1 MTASVGYVLTH
12 YPRVAQTFIAREI
25 DDLEAAGWTVHP
37 LSINPVIDSDLDAT
51 GGREKAAA
59 TFYIKSAGATTAL
72 RAIWRAARRSPGGF
86 VRLAWRAV
94 RTAGTDP
101 KAMLWRLFHLA
112 EGAVVWDHCRTG
124 PVRHLHAHFGQTP
137 ATIAWFAAE
146 VGNLGAASAPGE
158 RWTWSFTIHGF
169 QDFVNERDARL
180 DLKARH
186 AAFVVCVSD
195 FTRSQLM
202 RVSDPSCWDRFAV
215 VRCGIDLRAFSPR
228 AQRPPSDPVRI
239 VTVARLS
246 PEKGHVVLLEALRLL
261 TDRGLRAEVEM
272 IGSGEFRDHV
282 AAHAD
287 RLGIGEQVHLVGELE
302 PPEVIE
308 HLRSADIFCLPSF
321 AEGLPVSIMEAMAI
335 GVPVVSTYISGIPE
349 LAVHQRTALTVPA
362 GSATALAEALA
373 ELIDDP
379 GLGDRLA
386 KAARLE
392 VEEHHSSPTN
402 VARLADLLARARL
415 QEPTGAP

>member
-1 MTASVGYVLTH
+1 MTTSVGYVLTH

-25 DDLEAAGWTVHP
+25 DDLEAEGWTVYP
-37 LSINPVIDSDLDAT
+37 LSINPVIDSDLEAA

-59 TFYIKSAGATTAL
+59 TFYIKSAGARAAL
-72 RAIWRAARRSPGGF
+72 RAVGRAVRRSPTGF

-94 RTAGTDP
+94 RSAGTDP

-146 VGNLGAASAPGE
+146 VGNLGAALSAGE

-202 RVSDPSCWDRFAV
+202 RVSDPSCWNRFAV
-215 VRCGIDLRAFSPR
+215 VRCGIDLDSFAPR
-228 AQRPPSDPVRI
+228 DSRPPADPARI

-246 PEKGHVVLLEALRLL
+246 PEKGHVVLLEALHLL
-261 TDRGLRAEVEM
+261 ARRGVRAEVEL
-272 IGSGEFRDHV
+272 IGSGDFRDAV
-282 AAHAD
+282 AAHAE
-287 RLGIGEQVHLVGELE
+287 RLGIADRVHLVGELE
-302 PPEVIE
+302 PPDVIE
-308 HLRSADIFCLPSF
+308 RLRAADIFCLPSF

-362 GSATALAEALA
+362 GSATALADALA

-392 VEEHHSSPTN
+392 VEEHHSSPVN
-402 VARLADLLARARL
+402 VARLADLLTRARL
-415 QEPTGAP
+415 EEPLGAP

>member
-1 MTASVGYVLTH
+1 V
-12 YPRVAQTFIAREI
+12 
-25 DDLEAAGWTVHP
+25 
-37 LSINPVIDSDLDAT
+37 
-51 GGREKAAA
+51 
-59 TFYIKSAGATTAL
+59 
-72 RAIWRAARRSPGGF
+72 RRSPTGF

-94 RTAGTDP
+94 RSAGTDP

-112 EGAVVWDHCRTG
+112 EGAVVWDRCRTG

-146 VGNLGAASAPGE
+146 VGNLGAAPSAGE

-202 RVSDPSCWDRFAV
+202 RVSDPSCWNRFAV
-215 VRCGIDLRAFSPR
+215 VRCGIDLRSFSPR
-228 AQRPPSDPVRI
+228 APRPPSNPVRI

-261 TDRGLRAEVEM
+261 TQRGLRAEVEL

-287 RLGIGEQVHLVGELE
+287 RLGISEQVHLVGELE

-308 HLRSADIFCLPSF
+308 HLHAADIFCLPSF

-362 GSATALAEALA
+362 GSAAALADALA
-373 ELIDDP
+373 DLIDDP

-392 VEEHHSSPTN
+392 VEEHHSSPVN
-402 VARLADLLARARL
+402 VARLADLLTRARL
-415 QEPTGAP
+415 EEPLGAP